1 MLYDTRD
8 GINENIFAK
17 MRKIWVSEEKFNICL
32 SLIFVFRVLKTRNPE
47 FFATTLAKRS
57 LFVLTLLEGWTF
69 SFHVEIRE
77 KFPPD
82 TGLKYIYI

>member
-1 MLYDTRD
+1 M
-8 GINENIFAK
+8 FSK
-17 MRKIWVSEEKFNICL
+17 KS
-32 SLIFVFRVLKTRNPE
+32 NPE
-47 FFATTLAKRS
+47 FFAKTLAKRS

-82 TGLKYIYI
+82 TGLKYIYVYRGGNEMNRNLDPR